1 MAVDRA
7 RYQGE
12 PVAAVIAETP
22 AIAEDGAE
30 LVQVEYE
37 PLEAVIDREVAAA
50 DQTIL
55 HERWVRT

>member
-22 AIAEDGAE
+22 AIAEDAAE
-30 LVQVEYE
+30 LVRVEYE
-37 PLEAVIDREVAAA
+37 PLDGR
-50 DQTIL
+50 
-55 HERWVRT
+55 H